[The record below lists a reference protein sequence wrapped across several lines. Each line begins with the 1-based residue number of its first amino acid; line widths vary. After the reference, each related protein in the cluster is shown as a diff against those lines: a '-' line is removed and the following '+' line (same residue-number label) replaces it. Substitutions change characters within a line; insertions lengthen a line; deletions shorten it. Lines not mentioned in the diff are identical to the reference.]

1 MSHKATP
8 HKAMRHEAF
17 PLAFNYLWTLIRG
30 PAVARP
36 RASSQDS
43 AARQTDAARERDPQP
58 LRLLPF

>member
-1 MSHKATP
+1 
-8 HKAMRHEAF
+8 MRHEAF

-30 PAVARP
+30 RAGAQP

-43 AARQTDAARERDPQP
+43 AARQTDVARERDPQP